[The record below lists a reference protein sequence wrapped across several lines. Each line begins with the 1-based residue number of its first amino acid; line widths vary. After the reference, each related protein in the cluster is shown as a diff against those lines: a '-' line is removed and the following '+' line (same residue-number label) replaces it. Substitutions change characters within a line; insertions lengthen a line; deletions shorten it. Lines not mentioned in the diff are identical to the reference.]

1 MVPWTNGC
9 VACCGGCWRA
19 TVKAVLLE
27 VRAAS
32 FSATPVSRQTSWLI
46 CFTGTRAVSAL
57 GRANAGP
64 AAPQPLAYPC
74 LPSSSVQDSRNAVNN
89 VRSSFVC
96 HRRGLEVVTLHGGME
111 QWERNLA
118 MVKLRLGTLHVLVA
132 TDVAARG
139 LDVEHLAFVVHW
151 DLPRD
156 LDTFTHR
163 CGRTGRAGRAGASYI
178 LAGPRQAQS
187 LEGWANG
194 EGDEQGHQGTLPDI
208 EWLEAD
214 WVPQGFGGDDPF
226 SEVPAPMWRLLI
238 ILGGKKDK
246 LSKGDVL
253 GGITGETGFKGKDV
267 GSIEITDT
275 QTYVAVSCDKAEAI
289 WRQLDNARIKKKRR
303 RVHRTWR

>member
-1 MVPWTNGC
+1 M
-9 VACCGGCWRA
+9 
-19 TVKAVLLE
+19 E
-27 VRAAS
+27 
-32 FSATPVSRQTSWLI
+32 
-46 CFTGTRAVSAL
+46 
-57 GRANAGP
+57 
-64 AAPQPLAYPC
+64 
-74 LPSSSVQDSRNAVNN
+74 
-89 VRSSFVC
+89 
-96 HRRGLEVVTLHGGME
+96 TLHGGME

-118 MVKLRLGTLHVLVA
+118 MVKLRLGTLHALVA

-139 LDVEHLAFVVHW
+139 LDVEHLAFVVHS

-187 LEGWANG
+187 LEGWATG
-194 EGDEQGHQGTLPDI
+194 EGGVEHQGHQQGTLPDI
-208 EWLEAD
+208 EWLDDD
-214 WVPQGFGGDDPF
+214 WAPLMGFEGDGPF
-226 SEVPAPMWRLLI
+226 SEVPAPTWRLLV

-275 QTYVAVSCDKAEAI
+275 QTYVAVSFDNAEAI
-289 WRQLDNARIKKKRR
+289 WRRLDNARIKKKRR
-303 RVHRTWR
+303 RVHRGWR